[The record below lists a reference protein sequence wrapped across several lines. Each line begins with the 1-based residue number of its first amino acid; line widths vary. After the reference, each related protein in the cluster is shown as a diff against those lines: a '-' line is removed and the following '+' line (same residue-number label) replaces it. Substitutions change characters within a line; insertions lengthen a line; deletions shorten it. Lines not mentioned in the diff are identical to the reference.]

1 MPMMSSSSIIT
12 EADVARTKRKQKRL
26 PNVHPG
32 EVLVEEFLEPLGI
45 SRYRLAREL
54 GVPLTRIAAI
64 CSRRRA
70 ITADTALRLARFF
83 GTSARFWMGLQ
94 HDYDIEELSL
104 ERADDLARIRP
115 FGKPLPRGARKI
127 ELRVSG

>member
-1 MPMMSSSSIIT
+1 MPS
-12 EADVARTKRKQKRL
+12 RRKKKLL

-45 SRYRLAREL
+45 SRYRLAKEL
-54 GVPLTRIAAI
+54 GVPMTRIAAI
-64 CSRRRA
+64 CNRRRS

-94 HDYDIEELSL
+94 HDYDIEELSRENASDLAQIKPFGRRLPSAARKL
-104 ERADDLARIRP
+104 ER
-115 FGKPLPRGARKI
+115 
-127 ELRVSG
+127 RVSG